1 MASSGLAGERVL
13 SFLSGAPSPLGFCM
27 THRAGATR
35 FLFIL
40 ASITM
45 PPTSHAQGGKPV
57 VETPNPSDIPQPVAG
72 DVSLAGSD
80 RPDIARFLNVRTA
93 SAPSLAPDGRHLAFR
108 TQISGTPQLW
118 VADVAGGWPRQL
130 TFGESVTFHAW
141 SPAGDWIAYGTDRGG
156 NEREGFYLI
165 TPDGTRERELLA
177 PSDAFRQFGA
187 FTRDGRQ
194 IVYATTERNGV
205 EFDIHLLDVASGRD
219 RLVFEGRMGLYAV
232 SFSPDGRRVLLS
244 EARGEDAN
252 DLFLL
257 DVASG
262 RLDTLFAPSDR
273 ASHRG
278 FAWMP
283 DGSGFYLATDEGRDF
298 AGLAY
303 YDMAAQALRWIETP
317 SRDVEDVGLSF
328 DGRFLIWSTND
339 GGYSTLATRDLRSGA
354 SISPPDLPHGIVSI
368 TWAEGA
374 NVAALRVTGPQVP
387 GDIWVWSP
395 ETGDTRRAT
404 FSDAAG
410 LDLARMVIP
419 THHDMPARDGITL
432 HGLLYLPPGLA
443 PGVRPPV
450 LLGVHGGPT
459 AQARPDF
466 DAVVQYL
473 LTRGIAVFDLN
484 FRGSTGYGK
493 AFARL
498 NDRRLRADE
507 YLDMEDAVRWLG
519 AQGFVDAGRSAVMG
533 GSYGGYLTMAAVTRL
548 PDVFTSG
555 VAFVGV
561 ANWVTALEGASPE
574 LKASDRIEYGD
585 ITDPDD
591 RRFFAEISPLT
602 HVRNVRAPVMV
613 IHGAND
619 PRDPVTESDQF
630 VRGIR
635 EIGGQVEYLR
645 FPDEGHGIRKLANRI
660 IAYRRIA
667 AFLERTLSV
676 TPTP

>member
-1 MASSGLAGERVL
+1 MRKRGLANERVRPL
-13 SFLSGAPSPLGFCM
+13 LSGASREDLMETAAVRVSLVLLTSTVALMPPSA
-27 THRAGATR
+27 RAQATR
-35 FLFIL
+35 
-40 ASITM
+40 
-45 PPTSHAQGGKPV
+45 PV
-57 VETPNPSDIPQPVAG
+57 IETPNPTDIPGPVPG
-72 DVSLAGSD
+72 EVSLAGSD

-93 SAPSLAPDGRHLAFR
+93 YAPSLAPDGRQLAFR

-118 VADVAGGWPRQL
+118 VVDAAAGWPRQL

-141 SPAGDWIAYGTDRGG
+141 SPAGDWIAYGSDRGG

-165 TPDGTRERELLA
+165 SPDGTRERELLA
-177 PSDAFRQFGA
+177 PSEAFRQFGA
-187 FTRDGRQ
+187 FTRDGRH

-205 EFDIHLLDVASGRD
+205 DFDIHLIDVASAAD
-219 RLVFEGRMGLYAV
+219 RRIFEGRMGLYAV
-232 SFSPDGRRVLLS
+232 SFSPDGRHVLLT

-252 DLFLL
+252 DVFRL

-262 RLDTLFAPSDR
+262 RLDTLFAPPDR
-273 ASHRG
+273 SSYRS
-278 FAWMP
+278 FAWAP
-283 DGSGFYLATDEGRDF
+283 DGAGFHLATDQDRQY
-298 AGLAY
+298 AGLAH
-303 YDMAAQALRWIETP
+303 YDLATRRLRWIETP
-317 SRDVEDVGLSF
+317 DRDVEDVGLSF
-328 DGRFLIWSTND
+328 DGRYLVWTVND
-339 GGYSTLATRDLRSGA
+339 GGYSTVSARDLRTGTPV
-354 SISPPDLPHGIVSI
+354 SPPVLPRGLASV

-374 NVAALRVTGPQVP
+374 GVAAFSVTGPQVP
-387 GDIWVWSP
+387 GDIWLWHP
-395 ETGDTRRAT
+395 ETGETRRAT
-404 FSDAAG
+404 VSDAAG
-410 LDLARMVIP
+410 LDLGRMVVP
-419 THHDMPARDGITL
+419 THHDFPARDGITL
-432 HGLLYLPPGLA
+432 HGLLYMPPGLA

-498 NDRRLRADE
+498 NDGRLRARE
-507 YLDMEDAVRWLG
+507 YLDLEDAVQWLHTLG
-519 AQGFVDAGRSAVMG
+519 SVDARRAAVMG

-548 PDVFTSG
+548 PGAFRSG

-561 ANWVTALEGASPE
+561 ANWVTALEGASPS

-585 ITDPDD
+585 IDDPAD
-591 RRFFAEISPLT
+591 RQFFAEISPLT
-602 HVRNVRAPVMV
+602 HVRNVRVPVMV
-613 IHGAND
+613 LHGAND

-635 EIGGQVEYLR
+635 EIGGEVEYLR
-645 FPDEGHGIRKLANRI
+645 FPDEGHGIRKLGNRI

-667 AFLERTLSV
+667 AFLERTLDAGPV
-676 TPTP
+676 P

>member
-1 MASSGLAGERVL
+1 MISRLAGTVL
-13 SFLSGAPSPLGFCM
+13 
-27 THRAGATR
+27 
-35 FLFIL
+35 LFFNL
-40 ASITM
+40 ASIAM
-45 PPTSHAQGGKPV
+45 PSSTHAQGGKPV
-57 VETPNPSDIPQPVAG
+57 VETPNPADIPQPVPG

-93 SAPSLAPDGRHLAFR
+93 SAPSLAPDGKRLAFR

-118 VADVAGGWPRQL
+118 VVDVAGGWPRQL

-141 SPAGDWIAYGTDRGG
+141 SPAGDWIVYGTDRGG

-165 TPDGTRERELLA
+165 SPDGTRERELLA

-194 IVYATTERNGV
+194 IVYATTERTGV
-205 EFDIHLLDVASGRD
+205 DFDIHLLDVASRRD
-219 RLVFEGRMGLYAV
+219 RRIFEGRMGLYAV

-257 DVASG
+257 EVASG
-262 RLDTLFAPSDR
+262 RVDTLFAPADR
-273 ASHRG
+273 ASHRS

-283 DGSGFYLATDEGRDF
+283 DGSGFYLATDEGRDV
-298 AGLAY
+298 AGLAF
-303 YDMAAQALRWIETP
+303 YDLAARTLRWIETP
-317 SRDVEDVGLSF
+317 PQDVEDVGLSF
-328 DGRFLIWSTND
+328 DGRFLVWSVND
-339 GGYSTLATRDLRSGA
+339 AGYSAVMARALAAGA
-354 SISPPDLPHGIVSI
+354 AVSPPQLPPGIVSV

-374 NVAALRVTGPQVP
+374 NVAAFRVTGPQVP
-387 GDIWVWSP
+387 GDIWTWNP
-395 ETGDTRRAT
+395 ETGETRRVT

-410 LDLARMVIP
+410 LDLGRMVIP
-419 THHDMPARDGITL
+419 THHDFPARDGVTL
-432 HGLLYLPPGLA
+432 HGLLYMPPGLA

-450 LLGVHGGPT
+450 LLSVHGGPT

-466 DAVVQYL
+466 DVVAQYL

-498 NDRRLRADE
+498 NDRRLRAHE
-507 YLDMEDAVRWLG
+507 YLDMEDAVQWLHTLG
-519 AQGFVDAGRSAVMG
+519 TVDPTRVAVMG
-533 GSYGGYLTMAAVTRL
+533 GSYGGYLTMAAMTRL
-548 PDVFTSG
+548 PNVFRSG
-555 VAFVGV
+555 VAAVGV

-591 RRFFAEISPLT
+591 RRFFAEISPMT
-602 HVRNVRAPVMV
+602 HVRDVRAPVMV
-613 IHGAND
+613 LHGAND

-635 EIGGQVEYLR
+635 EIGGEVEYLR

-667 AFLERTLSV
+667 AFLERTLGV
-676 TPTP
+676 APTP

>member
-1 MASSGLAGERVL
+1 MRHRTGPL
-13 SFLSGAPSPLGFCM
+13 FLL
-27 THRAGATR
+27 
-35 FLFIL
+35 LIL

-45 PPTSHAQGGKPV
+45 PFTGHAQGGKPV
-57 VETPNPSDIPQPVAG
+57 VETPNPSDIPQPLPG

-93 SAPSLAPDGRHLAFR
+93 SAPSLSPDGRHLAFR

-118 VADVAGGWPRQL
+118 VVDVAGGWPRQL

-141 SPAGDWIAYGTDRGG
+141 SPAGDWIVYGTDRGG

-194 IVYATTERNGV
+194 IVYATTERTGMD
-205 EFDIHLLDVASGRD
+205 FDIHLLDVESRRD
-219 RLVFEGRMGLYAV
+219 RRIFEGRMGLYAV
-232 SFSPDGRRVLLS
+232 SFSPDGRSVLLS

-262 RLDTLFAPSDR
+262 RLDTLFAPVDR
-273 ASHRG
+273 ASHRS
-278 FAWMP
+278 FAWTP
-283 DGSGFYLATDEGRDF
+283 DGSGFYLATDEGRDY
-298 AGLAY
+298 AGLAF
-303 YDMAAQALRWIETP
+303 YDLTTRVLRWIDTP
-317 SRDVEDVGLSF
+317 ARDVEDVALSF
-328 DGRFLIWSTND
+328 DGRFLVWSVND
-339 GGYSTLATRDLRSGA
+339 GGYSTVRARALGSGDA
-354 SISPPDLPHGIVSI
+354 VSPPQLPPGIVSV

-374 NVAALRVTGPQVP
+374 NVAAFRVTGPQVP
-387 GDIWVWSP
+387 GDIWIWSP

-419 THHDMPARDGITL
+419 THHDFPARDGVTL
-432 HGLLYLPPGLA
+432 HGLLYMPPGLA

-473 LTRGIAVFDLN
+473 LTRG
-484 FRGSTGYGK
+484 K

-498 NDRRLRADE
+498 NDRRLRAHE
-507 YLDMEDAVRWLG
+507 YLDMEDAVQWLHTLDT
-519 AQGFVDAGRSAVMG
+519 VDPTRVAVMG

-548 PDVFTSG
+548 PGVFRSG

-591 RRFFAEISPLT
+591 RRFFAEISPIA
-602 HVRNVRAPVMV
+602 HVKQVKVPVMV
-613 IHGAND
+613 LHGAND

-635 EIGGQVEYLR
+635 EIGGDVEYLR
-645 FPDEGHGIRKLANRI
+645 FPDEGHGIRKLTNRI

-667 AFLERTLSV
+667 TFLERTLGVS
-676 TPTP
+676 PTP